1 MLGHNDFSSHPFVAA
16 PATTARQNLMLGVLG
31 VVYGDIG
38 TSPLY
43 ALRQSVKATGSVDPD
58 SVLGVLSLITWALT
72 IVVTIKYVLVITRAD
87 NRGEGGV
94 LALTALVLRHAGP
107 KSRARWWFM
116 TAGLI
121 GASLFY
127 GDSVITPAIS
137 VMSAVEG
144 LNVASPV
151 FETYII
157 PITLLLIV
165 ALFAVQRHGTGHVGS
180 FFGPVMVLWFGTLGI
195 LGLSGIAQ
203 EPRVLLAL
211 DPLYAL
217 WFVVAD
223 PLRAFLLL
231 GAVVLA
237 VTGGEALYADMGH
250 FGREPIRRAWLYF
263 VFPALLLN
271 YYGQGA
277 LVLYDPRTLDN
288 PFFRLAPGWALFPL
302 VALASAATI
311 IASQAVISGAFSITN
326 QAVHLGYLPRVRVR
340 HTSADERGQVFVA
353 KINLFMCLAVVALVL
368 LFQSS
373 SNLATAY
380 GIAVTGAMSIDSILG
395 LVYMTGAHGWHPLA
409 AFSLFGLF
417 LAVDFAFFGANLLKF
432 IEGGWFP
439 VIIAALILVL
449 MTTWMQGRVKLA
461 ERRARDALPLPLF
474 LETLRPGHPDRVP
487 GTAVFLTSNTEV
499 VPAQLLHNLKHNK
512 VLHDRVVL
520 LSVRTED
527 VPSVP
532 ETERIELNHLDQ
544 NFHTLVLHYGYME
557 EPNIP
562 RALAQ
567 CRKGQFHFNL
577 METSFFL
584 GREKVV
590 LAPRHR
596 WFERM
601 RIRLFIFLSNVMLN
615 ATEFFRLP
623 TNRVIEVGGQY
634 EI

>member
-1 MLGHNDFSSHPFVAA
+1 MPASLSTSAA
-16 PATTARQNLMLGVLG
+16 SARQNLVVGVLG

-43 ALRQSVKATGSVDPD
+43 ALKESVKAAGSSDAD
-58 SVLGVLSLITWALT
+58 TVLGLLSLITWALT

-94 LALTALVLRHAGP
+94 LALTALVLRSIGTSGA
-107 KSRARWWFM
+107 ARWWVI
-116 TAGLI
+116 TAGLV
-121 GASLFY
+121 GAALFY
-127 GDSVITPAIS
+127 GDSIITPAIS

-144 LNVASPV
+144 LNVASPLFAEFV
-151 FETYII
+151 I
-157 PITLLLIV
+157 PATLVLIV
-165 ALFAVQRHGTGHVGS
+165 GLFAVQRHGTGHVGS
-180 FFGPVMVLWFGTLGI
+180 FFGPVMMLWFAAIGL
-195 LGLSGIAQ
+195 LGLAAIVRYPA
-203 EPRVLLAL
+203 VLLAF

-217 WFVVAD
+217 WFVIAD

-263 VFPALLLN
+263 VFPALLLS

-277 LVLYDPRTLDN
+277 LVLHDPRAIDN
-288 PFFRLAPGWALFPL
+288 PFYRLAPDWALYPL
-302 VALASAATI
+302 VVLAAAATI

-326 QAVHLGYLPRVRVR
+326 QAVHLGYLPRIRIR
-340 HTSADERGQVFVA
+340 HTSANEPGQVYVG
-353 KINLFMCLAVVALVL
+353 KINLFMCIGVVLLVL

-373 SNLATAY
+373 GNLATAY
-380 GIAVTGAMSIDSILG
+380 GIAVTGAMTIDTLLAYI
-395 LVYMTGAHGWHPLA
+395 YMSRTRGWNPWGAVA
-409 AFSLFGLF
+409 LFGMF
-417 LAVDFAFFGANLLKF
+417 LLVDLAFFSANLLKF

-439 VIIAALILVL
+439 IIVAASLMVL
-449 MTTWMQGRVKLA
+449 MTTWMHGRVQLA
-461 ERRARDALPLPLF
+461 ERRARDAMPLGLF
-474 LETLRPGHPDRVP
+474 LGTLKPDHPPRVP
-487 GTAVFLTSNTEV
+487 GTAVFLTSNV
-499 VPAQLLHNLKHNK
+499 DYVPAQLLHNLKHNK

-527 VPSVP
+527 VPRVP
-532 ETERIELNHLDQ
+532 DAERLVLHHLDK
-544 NFHTLVLHYGYME
+544 NFHTLVLHYGYMD

-584 GREKVV
+584 GREKI
-590 LAPRHR
+590 LLGSRHSWLER
-596 WFERM
+596 W

-623 TNRVIEVGGQY
+623 TNRVIEVGGQH
-634 EI
+634 EL

>member
-1 MLGHNDFSSHPFVAA
+1 MQNTVSA
-16 PATTARQNLMLGVLG
+16 PVTSARRSLLLGVLG

-43 ALRQSVKATGSVDPD
+43 ALKQSVTEAGHIDAS

-72 IVVTIKYVLVITRAD
+72 IVVTVKYVLVVTRAD

-94 LALTALVLRHAGP
+94 LALTALVLRSLGVG
-107 KSRARWWFM
+107 SRMRWWLT
-116 TAGLI
+116 TAGLV
-121 GASLFY
+121 GAALFY

-144 LNVASPV
+144 LNIASPV
-151 FETYII
+151 FGNLVI
-157 PITLLLIV
+157 PITLVLLV
-165 ALFAVQRHGTGHVGS
+165 GLFGFQRHGTGRVGNC
-180 FFGPVMVLWFGTLGI
+180 FGPVMVLWFAALGV
-195 LGLSGIAQ
+195 LGLRGIVQDPA
-203 EPRVLLAL
+203 VLLAL
-211 DPLYAL
+211 DPLYGAR
-217 WFVVAD
+217 FIAAD
-223 PLRAFLLL
+223 PGRAIFLL

-277 LVLYDPRTLDN
+277 LVLGDPAALDH
-288 PFFRLAPGWALFPL
+288 PFYRLAPGWALYPM
-302 VALASAATI
+302 VVLASAATI

-326 QAVHLGYLPRVRVR
+326 QAVHLGYLPRVRIR
-340 HTSADERGQVFVA
+340 HTSAEEAGQVYVS
-353 KINLFMCLAVVALVL
+353 KINLLMFVAVVLLVL

-373 SNLATAY
+373 DRLATAY
-380 GIAVTGAMSIDSILG
+380 GIAVTGAMTIDTILAF
-395 LVYMTGAHGWHPLA
+395 LYMAGVRGWNPVVAVL
-409 AFSLFGLF
+409 LFGVF
-417 LAVDFAFFGANLLKF
+417 FTVDVAFFGANLLKF

-439 VIIAALILVL
+439 VIVAFGILTL

-461 ERRARDALPLPLF
+461 ERRTRDALPLSTF
-474 LETLRPGHPDRVP
+474 LDSLADDRPERVP
-487 GTAVFLTSNTEV
+487 GTAVFLTSTIDT
-499 VPAQLLHNLKHNK
+499 VPPQLLHNLKHNK
-512 VLHDRVVL
+512 VLHQRVVL
-520 LSVRTED
+520 LSVRTHD
-527 VPSVP
+527 VPTWP
-532 ETERIELNHLDQ
+532 EAERIELHHLEK
-544 NFHTLVLHYGYME
+544 NFHTLVLHYGYIE

-577 METSFFL
+577 MDTSFFL
-584 GREKVV
+584 GREKIV
-590 LAPRHR
+590 LAPRHGWFDR
-596 WFERM
+596 WRF
-601 RIRLFIFLSNVMLN
+601 RLFIFLSNVMLN

>member
-1 MLGHNDFSSHPFVAA
+1 
-16 PATTARQNLMLGVLG
+16 MLGVLG

-157 PITLLLIV
+157 PITLVLIV

-395 LVYMTGAHGWHPLA
+395 LVYMTGARGWHPLA

-590 LAPRHR
+590 LAPRHW